1 MTTLKNIIKELDTLY
16 EISDM
21 TAKVGQWEISIW
33 TYDGTQ
39 NIKFEKKIQPEEEH
53 EDE

>member
-1 MTTLKNIIKELDTLY
+1 MRTLNSIIEMLDTFDG
-16 EISDM
+16 ISDM

-33 TYDGTQ
+33 TYEGEK